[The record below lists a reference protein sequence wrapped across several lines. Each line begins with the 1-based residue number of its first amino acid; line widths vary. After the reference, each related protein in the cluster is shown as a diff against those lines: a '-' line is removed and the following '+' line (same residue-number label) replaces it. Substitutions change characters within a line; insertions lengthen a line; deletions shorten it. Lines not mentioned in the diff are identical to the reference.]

1 MIALV
6 ALLAVLAVL
15 SLPVGAQSGQLD
27 LEGGPN
33 YLSAMFPG
41 YPDPLIVTLLSGG
54 EVDAGSLNL
63 GSGCRGNV
71 FPSADVSVSL
81 ESRQTM
87 LRVYFTA
94 ESIGEDTTLLVR
106 APDGSFFCND
116 DFDGSNPMVEIAN
129 AAPGE
134 YRVWVGTYGSMA
146 NHPGY
151 LVVTT
156 GESRPGALSSSL
168 LGMTG
173 ASIAPAAT
181 EDPMAMI
188 APAATQDPM
197 AMFAPT
203 LTAAAATVN
212 AANNPGVSA
221 LDVTLTAAAAAVNA
235 GSTQISSAISEIGP
249 TLTAAMATVNALSA
263 SLLATPT
270 PTPAPVQNAGT
281 PSLLTLSAGFSPD
294 PTSLPLALG
303 VGSVDA
309 RQMFGGDCRG
319 MVNPLPAVVL
329 TYTGGG
335 ALLRLFFTSSE
346 DTTMIVQRPDGR
358 FACGDDYPGTTNPL
372 VDISQP
378 QAGVYSVWLGTYN
391 AGVSAQGTLYI
402 AGSEASDPTT
412 VSSSGK

>member
-63 GSGCRGNV
+63 GSDCRGNV
-71 FPSADVSVSL
+71 YPSADVSVSL

-168 LGMTG
+168 LGMTE

-188 APAATQDPM
+188 APTLTAAAAAVNAPAATLDPM

-212 AANNPGVSA
+212 AANNP
-221 LDVTLTAAAAAVNA
+221 AVNA
-235 GSTQISSAISEIGP
+235 GSTQVSSAVSEIGP

-270 PTPAPVQNAGT
+270 PMPAPVQNAGT
-281 PSLLTLSAGFSPD
+281 PSLLTLAAGFSPD

-346 DTTMIVQRPDGR
+346 DTTIIVQRPDGR

-391 AGVSAQGTLYI
+391 AGLSAQGTLYI

>member
-156 GESRPGALSSSL
+156 GESRPGALSSPL

-188 APAATQDPM
+188 APTLTAAAAAVNAPAATLDPM

-212 AANNPGVSA
+212 AANNP
-221 LDVTLTAAAAAVNA
+221 AVNA
-235 GSTQISSAISEIGP
+235 GSTQVSSAVSEIGP

-270 PTPAPVQNAGT
+270 PMPAPVQNAGT
-281 PSLLTLSAGFSPD
+281 PSLLTLAAGFSPD

-346 DTTMIVQRPDGR
+346 DTTIIVQRPDGQ

-391 AGVSAQGTLYI
+391 AGLSAQGTLYI